1 MAAIMIP
8 GWNEQVKSYKETS
21 LFWHWIWLEAGE
33 PMNGYVYNI
42 MKRTRHQ
49 YHYAIRCAKRNN
61 TEIIR
66 TKLADNM
73 SNSKDFWKELQKIDP
88 ASKSISNTVDQ
99 AVGPEQT
106 DLSRLQTNSLLS
118 MKNCLTAY
126 QHLILRSRNY
136 KMCLLIIFH
145 LIQELHLILLDF
157 VWES

>member
-1 MAAIMIP
+1 
-8 GWNEQVKSYKETS
+8 
-21 LFWHWIWLEAGE
+21 
-33 PMNGYVYNI
+33 MNGYLYSI

-49 YHYAIRCAKRNN
+49 YHYAIRCAKRKN
-61 TEIIR
+61 TEIIS

-73 SNSKDFWKELQKIDP
+73 SNSKDFRKKLQKINP

-99 AVGPEQT
+99 AVGPEQI
-106 DLSRLQTNSLLS
+106 TNKFLT
-118 MKNCLTAY
+118 KYEELTAF